1 MTSEER
7 APQQERPQGEGG
19 GYSGG
24 DRGGDRGGSGGD
36 RGGERGDRGGPR
48 PPRRYGGGR
57 RKVCRFCADHIVG
70 PDYKDVGR
78 LRMFISERGKIEPR
92 RKTGTCLKHQR
103 LVATAV
109 KRARHIALLPYT
121 LGHVRRT
128 NIFPTR
134 G

>member
-7 APQQERPQGEGG
+7 PPRDDRPAHGEGG
-19 GYSGG
+19 SP
-24 DRGGDRGGSGGD
+24 S
-36 RGGERGDRGGPR
+36 GERPERPERPAGDR
-48 PPRRYGGGR
+48 PPRPQRPRYGGR
-57 RKVCRFCADHIVG
+57 RKVCRFCADHMKGI
-70 PDYKDVGR
+70 DYKDVPR
-78 LRMFISERGKIEPR
+78 LRVYISERGKIEPR

-109 KRARHIALLPYT
+109 KRARHLALLPYT
-121 LGHVRRT
+121 LEHVRRT